1 MSLLVILFSAV
12 LFFVLT
18 PGVFLRF
25 PKNGD
30 KYTVAGVHAVVFALI
45 FGLTYKFVWR
55 LGAKLRLEGFEGAD
69 NIEKDNKKQASTYA
83 PSPKPSTR

>member
-18 PGVFLRF
+18 PGILLRL

-30 KYTVAGVHAVVFALI
+30 KFTVAGVHAIVFALVY
-45 FGLTYKFVWR
+45 GLTHKFVWR
-55 LGAKLRLEGFEGAD
+55 LGAKLKLEGLDTMNGASSSSSTSSPQT
-69 NIEKDNKKQASTYA
+69 NK
-83 PSPKPSTR
+83 PKINMN

>member
-18 PGVFLRF
+18 PGIVLRL

-30 KYTVAGVHAVVFALI
+30 KFTVAGVHAVVFALI
-45 FGLTYKFVWR
+45 FGLTHKFVWR
-55 LGAKLRLEGFEGAD
+55 LGSKLRLEGFED
-69 NIEKDNKKQASTYA
+69 LTTKEPNDKKIPTT
-83 PSPKPSTR
+83 K